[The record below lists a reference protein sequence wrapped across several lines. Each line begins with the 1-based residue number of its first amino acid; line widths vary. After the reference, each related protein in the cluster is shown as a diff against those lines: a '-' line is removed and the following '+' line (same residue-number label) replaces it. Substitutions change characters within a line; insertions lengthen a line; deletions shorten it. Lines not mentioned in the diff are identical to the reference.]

1 MTRHTGRS
9 ERLNLPLPV
18 SRPCQGLSLELL
30 VFLVY
35 TFDSMPQAQVSDTQL
50 YYEIHGDGEPLVLI
64 PGFGAGLWIWFKQ
77 VAELAKSFRVIA
89 YDPRGL
95 ARSSG
100 AGGSSG
106 FASMGQLAEDLEAL
120 LRALQIERAHIVGA
134 SFGGFVAQEFALRY
148 PEMTKTLSLCCT
160 SYGGAGHVPPSA
172 ETLAALASTKGLNTG
187 ERVRA
192 NLLLAFSPE
201 YVASER
207 EEIEQVIALREA
219 NFVPEEVY
227 LHQLQAAM
235 AFDASARVREIKAPT
250 LVITGDEDIIVPSE
264 NSSNLAARI
273 PHAEL
278 QIIEGGS
285 HTFFIEKAGE
295 FNRAVSEFIVRVK

>member
-1 MTRHTGRS
+1 MRVS
-9 ERLNLPLPV
+9 AFKLP
-18 SRPCQGLSLELL
+18 

-35 TFDSMPQAQVSDTQL
+35 TFDPMPQAQVSDAEL
-50 YYEIHGDGEPLVLI
+50 YYEVHGDGEPLVLI
-64 PGFGAGLWIWFKQ
+64 PGFGAGMWIWFKQ
-77 VAELAKSFRVIA
+77 VSELAQKFRVIS

-95 ARSSG
+95 ARSSSRG
-100 AGGSSG
+100 RN
-106 FASMGQLAEDLEAL
+106 FASMGRLAEDLEAL
-120 LRALQIERAHIVGA
+120 LRVLDIERAHITGA
-134 SFGGFVAQEFALRY
+134 SFGGFVAQEFALGY
-148 PEMTKTLSLCCT
+148 PEMTNTLVLCCT
-160 SYGGAGHVPPSA
+160 SYGGAAHVPPSA

-201 YVASER
+201 YVAQER

-235 AFDASARVREIKAPT
+235 AFDASARVSEIKART
-250 LVITGDEDIIVPSE
+250 LVITGDEDIIVPAQ
-264 NSSNLAARI
+264 NSYNLAARI

-278 QIIEGGS
+278 RVIPGGS
-285 HTFFIEKAGE
+285 HTFFIEKADE
-295 FNRAVSEFIVRVK
+295 FNRALYEFINQEN